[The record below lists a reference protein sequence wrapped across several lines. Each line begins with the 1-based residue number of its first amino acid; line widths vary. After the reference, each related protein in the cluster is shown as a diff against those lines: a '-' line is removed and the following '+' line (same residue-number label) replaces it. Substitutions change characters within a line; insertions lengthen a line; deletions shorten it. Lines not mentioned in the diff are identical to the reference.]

1 MTGSFVLY
9 DGEGRSV
16 PFFPTLGKL
25 DEAWNALNDPFGENI
40 AMLDKPKALTLTED
54 FRTVAPETE
63 DGEVTYK
70 NADVKA
76 HSGSGSDARL
86 L

>member
-1 MTGSFVLY
+1 
-9 DGEGRSV
+9 
-16 PFFPTLGKL
+16 
-25 DEAWNALNDPFGENI
+25 
-40 AMLDKPKALTLTED
+40 MLDKPKALTLTED

-86 L
+86 Q

>member
-1 MTGSFVLY
+1 
-9 DGEGRSV
+9 
-16 PFFPTLGKL
+16 
-25 DEAWNALNDPFGENI
+25 
-40 AMLDKPKALTLTED
+40 MLDKPKALTVTED
-54 FRTVAPETE
+54 FRTVVPETE

-76 HSGSGSDARL
+76 HSGYGSDARL

>member
-1 MTGSFVLY
+1 MERTQRPLRREYS
-9 DGEGRSV
+9 DARQ
-16 PFFPTLGKL
+16 
-25 DEAWNALNDPFGENI
+25 
-40 AMLDKPKALTLTED
+40 PKALTLTED